1 DMGPTISH
9 RVVVRLSSV
18 LRFLYACFGD
28 LQDLHSFPTRRSSD
42 LAQEPPVGRPGPS
55 RLSAHLDTS
64 CDEAVRGPVSSLA
77 HVRVLDLSDR
87 KSTRLNSSHDQIS
100 YAVFCLTKKKQRS
113 PLHTHSQQ
121 LYMSY

>member
-28 LQDLHSFPTRRSSD
+28 LQDLHSFPTRRSAD
-42 LAQEPPVGRPGPS
+42 EAQEPPVGRPGPS

-77 HVRVLDLSDR
+77 HVRVLDLSR
-87 KSTRLNSSHDQIS
+87 QLPGPFCSTLLADLGADVLAI
-100 YAVFCLTKKKQRS
+100 AAPDDPFGVGM
-113 PLHTHSQQ
+113 PL
-121 LYMSY
+121 LAR